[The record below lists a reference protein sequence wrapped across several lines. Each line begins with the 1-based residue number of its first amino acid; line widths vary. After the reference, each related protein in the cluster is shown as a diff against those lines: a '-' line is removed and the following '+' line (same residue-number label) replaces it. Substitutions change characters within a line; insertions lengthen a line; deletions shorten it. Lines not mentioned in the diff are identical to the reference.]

1 MLELLDGA
9 NVHPMLGFTNLCL
22 PALSAIILGKLC
34 AHLNVVLS
42 SYLRYKG
49 HDLALNLLTALRQS
63 LQQPLCQL
71 AGVNHMIQ
79 PAR

>member
-9 NVHPMLGFTNLCL
+9 NVHPLMGSTNLCM
-22 PALSAIILGKLC
+22 PALSAIIEGKLC
-34 AHLNVVLS
+34 SHLKVFLG
-42 SYLRYKG
+42 SYLRQKG

-63 LQQPLCQL
+63 LQQPLRQL
-71 AGVNHMIQ
+71 EGVNHVIQ